1 MSIDKLNATI
11 NIILEAAASLRQG
24 PNTPGQESSIQQIQL
39 AAAKLKTELS
49 HLYPTA
55 TKKESLKGKHV
66 LLVEDEE
73 IIRSIGN
80 NMLVRNGATVTLAVD
95 GKQATE
101 LTAIHKYDIILLDIQ
116 MPVMDG
122 FTAATIMRQQ
132 QKIATPII
140 ALTANSIA
148 DPTKYTEA
156 GMNETL
162 NKPYNDAQL
171 LATIARLFG
180 TKQRE
185 ATAPAIEKPREYSIE
200 KLQASGDENF
210 TKRMLQL
217 FVQEVPTSV
226 DNIWR
231 AYNSGDLQTVQ
242 YLMHRIRPSIL
253 NMGIESLRAEATEI
267 EVLAS
272 GGQKDA
278 TLEQMIKKL
287 QAVISNVADDV
298 SEKYLN
304 KAADL

>member
-11 NIILEAAASLRQG
+11 NIIIEAAASLRQG

-39 AAAKLKTELS
+39 AAAKLKTELA

-55 TKKESLKGKHV
+55 TKKETLKGKRV

-122 FTAATIMRQQ
+122 FTAASIMRQQ
-132 QKIATPII
+132 QNITTPII

-148 DPTKYTEA
+148 DTTKYIEA

-171 LATIARLFG
+171 LAVIGRLSENRERETTVAPKAQ
-180 TKQRE
+180 TK
-185 ATAPAIEKPREYSIE
+185 EYSIE
-200 KLQASGDENF
+200 KLQSSGDNNF
-210 TKRMLQL
+210 MRRMLQL
-217 FVQEVPTSV
+217 FVQEVPVSV
-226 DNIWR
+226 DKIYE
-231 AYNSGDLQTVQ
+231 AYNGGDLQTVQ

-253 NMGIESLRAEATEI
+253 NMGIESIRTEATEI
-267 EVLAS
+267 ETLAS
-272 GGQKDA
+272 KGQKEPK
-278 TLEQMIKKL
+278 LEQMIKKL
-287 QAVISNVADDV
+287 QTVISNVASDI

-304 KAADL
+304 KTADL